1 MTTFIIVFI
10 VLMLVGAGMAVGV
23 IFGRKPIKG
32 SCGGLGAVGVE
43 RACGCKD
50 VCENEDQDPSAGGTK
65 AQAVHY
71 KP

>member
-32 SCGGLGAVGVE
+32 S
-43 RACGCKD
+43 GCKD
-50 VCENEDQDPSAGGTK
+50 VCENEDQAPSAGGTK